1 MRYNNADMKDKC
13 VAVLGAGQ
21 MGGGI
26 AQVCASAGMRVY
38 LYDAHAAQTSAA
50 MSVIAK
56 SAQKAHEKGASP
68 PADDVVGN
76 ITLCDSLDK
85 WLSEAVFVVEAISE
99 DFAAKTELYEKA
111 APLLSDSAVFA
122 TNTSSFSIA
131 GLSAAVVNPQ
141 NFIGVHFM
149 NPAPRMRLVEIIPG
163 KDTSPATVTEAE
175 SFAQGLGKDTVLSA
189 DSPGFITNRILM
201 PLINEAIFAL
211 HDNIGNAQD
220 IDRAMTLGMN
230 HPMGPLTLADFI
242 GLDTCLAVLRV
253 LHEGLKDDKFT
264 PCPLLL
270 EKVSNGDLGRKSGR
284 GFYDYSDGGG
294 R

>member
-1 MRYNNADMKDKC
+1 MTGIC

-26 AQVCASAGMRVY
+26 AQVCASAGMRVC
-38 LYDAHAAQTSAA
+38 LYDSHPGQTSAA
-50 MSVIAK
+50 MSNIAK

-68 PADDVVGN
+68 SADSVVNN
-76 ITLCDSLDK
+76 ISTYDSLGE
-85 WLSEAVFVVEAISE
+85 WLSEAAFTVEAISE
-99 DFAAKTELYEKA
+99 DFAAKTELYKKA
-111 APLLSDSAVFA
+111 APLLSDSAIFA

-131 GLSAAVVNPQ
+131 GLSAAVVTPQ
-141 NFIGVHFM
+141 NFVGVHFM

-163 KDTSPATVTEAE
+163 KNTSQDTITAAE
-175 SFAQGLGKDTVLSA
+175 SFAQGLGKDTVLAA

-201 PLINEAIFAL
+201 PLINEAIYAL
-211 HDNIGNAQD
+211 HENIGNAED

-270 EKVSNGDLGRKSGR
+270 EKVENGQLGRKTGK
-284 GFYDYSDGGG
+284 GFYDYSGGEG
-294 R
+294 GKK